1 MSFPRSNTG
10 ASPVKRGRARPSAD
24 VASLPRALSKL
35 GFCSRTEATALIESG
50 RVMVDGRVA
59 RSMRQ
64 RVDLKTARI
73 VVDGERLR
81 DEPKIYLKL
90 NKPRGYVT
98 TYRDPSGRPTVYD
111 CMPEDLPFLF
121 PVGRLDR
128 ASEGLL
134 LMTNDTL
141 WSERLLN
148 PLNGVRKCYHVK
160 VDRALELD
168 DVLAI
173 AHPVED
179 GADILTTASV
189 RLLRR
194 GPRSCWLEIVLTE
207 GRNRQIRRILA
218 AKGLSV
224 MRLVRVAFAGLP
236 LGDLPKGGIALFDGA
251 SALRSIEPSSGP
263 AA

>member
-1 MSFPRSNTG
+1 MSFSRSNTG
-10 ASPVKRGRARPSAD
+10 ASSVKRGQARTSAD

-35 GFCSRTEATALIESG
+35 GFCSRTEATALIEAG
-50 RVMVDGRVA
+50 RVKVDGRIA
-59 RSMRQ
+59 CSMRQ
-64 RVDLKTARI
+64 RVNLKTARI

-81 DEPKIYLKL
+81 EEPKIYLKL

-148 PLNGVRKCYHVK
+148 PLNRVRKCYHVK
-160 VDRALELD
+160 VDRALGPD
-168 DVLAI
+168 DVLTI
-173 AHPVED
+173 AHPVDD
-179 GADILTTASV
+179 GAEILTTASV
-189 RLLRR
+189 HLLRR
-194 GPRSCWLEIVLTE
+194 GPRSSWLEIVLTE
-207 GRNRQIRRILA
+207 GRNRQIRRILTA
-218 AKGLSV
+218 NGLNV

-236 LGDLPKGGIALFDGA
+236 LGDLPKGGIAMFDGA
-251 SALRSIEPSSGP
+251 EALRSIDTSCEP

>member
-10 ASPVKRGRARPSAD
+10 PPPAKRAPARTSAD

-35 GFCSRTEATALIESG
+35 GFCSRTEASALIEAG

-64 RVDLKTARI
+64 RVNLKTARI

-81 DEPKIYLKL
+81 EEPKIYLKL

-111 CMPEDLPFLF
+111 CMADDLPFLF

-160 VDRALELD
+160 VDRALEPD
-168 DVLAI
+168 DLVAI
-173 AHPVED
+173 AHPVDD
-179 GADILTTASV
+179 GAETLTTASV

-194 GPRSCWLEIVLTE
+194 GPRSSWLEIVLTE

-218 AKGLSV
+218 ANGLNV
-224 MRLVRVAFAGLP
+224 MRLVRVAFAGLS
-236 LGDLPKGGIALFDGA
+236 LGDLPKGGTAMFDGVE
-251 SALRSIEPSSGP
+251 ALRSIGFSCEPVV
-263 AA
+263 